1 MRKRIRVAINRKK
14 SIFIFVIILM
24 LLIVIPIIYFK
35 YFNPKI
41 RTSKIPS
48 SSILTNENP
57 KIQTNIPK
65 VDIKPNI
72 SDKID
77 DYLRAYEDKGL
88 FSGSVLVAR
97 KGEIL
102 VSKGYGMANYEQTVF
117 NTPETKFHLGSVTK
131 QFTAMAIMQLQ
142 EKGMLNVNDPISKYI
157 SDYPSGKIIKIHH
170 LLTHT
175 SGITDYMND
184 DDSFWNVSRL
194 YHPINKIIE
203 RFKNKPLKFQPGA
216 QYSYSNSGYVLLA
229 YIIEKVTE
237 KSYEEYLNQNIFKP
251 LNMKN
256 TGYDHL
262 ETLIK
267 NRASGYSISSGK
279 LVNAEFF
286 DRSIGLGADGL
297 YSTTLD
303 LYLWDRALYTEKL
316 VSKASLEK
324 IFTPYPPAL
333 KYGYGWSINGS
344 EVSHFGRMN
353 GFYTYIGRNTSLD
366 STIIVLSNIEKTPL
380 DVIVKDLGAMLLE
393 KECKV
398 PESLT
403 TIRIYN

>member
-1 MRKRIRVAINRKK
+1 MRKRIKVAINRKK
-14 SIFIFVIILM
+14 SILIIILI
-24 LLIVIPIIYFK
+24 LLIVLPCIYLK
-35 YFNPKI
+35 YFSPKI

-48 SSILTNENP
+48 SNILTNENL
-57 KIQTNIPK
+57 KIQDNIPE
-65 VDIKPNI
+65 VDIKSNI
-72 SDKID
+72 PARID
-77 DYLRAYEDKGL
+77 DYLAAYEDKGL

-102 VSKGYGMANYEQTVF
+102 VSKGYGMANYEQSVF

-157 SDYPSGKIIKIHH
+157 SDYPNGKIIKIHH

-216 QYSYSNSGYVLLA
+216 NYSYSNSGYVLLA

-237 KSYEEYLNQNIFKP
+237 KSYEQYLDQNIFKP

-262 ETLIK
+262 EILIK
-267 NRASGYSISSGK
+267 NRASGYSISSDK

-316 VSKASLEK
+316 VSKATLKK

-353 GFYTYIGRNTSLD
+353 GFYTYIERNTSLD
-366 STIIVLSNIEKTPL
+366 STIIVLSNIDKAPL
-380 DVIVKDLGAMLLE
+380 DVIVKDLGAILLE
-393 KECKV
+393 KEYKV

-403 TIRIYN
+403 TIKIYN